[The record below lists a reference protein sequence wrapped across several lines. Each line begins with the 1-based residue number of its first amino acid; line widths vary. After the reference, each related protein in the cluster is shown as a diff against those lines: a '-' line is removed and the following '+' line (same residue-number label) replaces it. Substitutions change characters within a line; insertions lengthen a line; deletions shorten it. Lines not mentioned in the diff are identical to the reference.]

1 MWTLQESGCQR
12 KLLVPHKD
20 TKTSILT
27 RGTKNVTELQFIN
40 YAKAPLVVISLP
52 ELIVV
57 FKSEDGN
64 TGVIRTSTV
73 ETDQSV
79 TFIVYRSHCHSIGWS
94 TRRPS

>member
-1 MWTLQESGCQR
+1 MAVFFTDV
-12 KLLVPHKD
+12 VPHKD

-57 FKSEDGN
+57 FKSEDGD

-73 ETDQSV
+73 ETD
-79 TFIVYRSHCHSIGWS
+79 
-94 TRRPS
+94 

>member
-20 TKTSILT
+20 MKTSILT
-27 RGTKNVTELQFIN
+27 GSTKNVTELQFIN

-73 ETDQSV
+73 ETD
-79 TFIVYRSHCHSIGWS
+79 
-94 TRRPS
+94 